1 MHPPDDVPQT
11 PPYVSPFGRLR
22 GLTDRVAV
30 LSARLRR
37 NDGGPFIGLG
47 PIADLELVM
56 RLLNLREY
64 AEWLAVN
71 GDDEQRRWAGEI
83 TRLQDEASDTEDML
97 ADIERVVPVGA
108 EQPYAEAVEAVAAK
122 ARQHDLTRAVLEQVG
137 ALVPGDTSAD
147 VPALIRALLS

>member
-1 MHPPDDVPQT
+1 
-11 PPYVSPFGRLR
+11 
-22 GLTDRVAV
+22 
-30 LSARLRR
+30 
-37 NDGGPFIGLG
+37 
-47 PIADLELVM
+47 M